1 VAANPD
7 GEDVDGV
14 RDRHK
19 RLRRNHPRGFVLA
32 SLIAA
37 FGLGVFTLW
46 LALGIGGLR
55 TAVAVDDLGEAVAA
69 GIAAAACA
77 IAAIRASSRHRLAW
91 GLLSAA
97 ALSWTA
103 GEIVWS
109 IYEVGTGQAVPF
121 PSLADAGFLL
131 SVPLGVTGLLVLPLA
146 PSRVATRARS
156 ILDGAIIALS
166 LLFVCWAF
174 VLGPL
179 YGSSD
184 SRPVAQLL
192 GLAYPVG
199 DVLTASV
206 VIIIASRASGPE
218 RFRFLLLLGG
228 FLAIAVADSAFA
240 YLTGTG
246 IYTERGSV
254 FDAAWVAGFALI
266 ALAAL
271 WPATYSSA
279 SEEGTVRSWQV
290 ALPGMAFA
298 AATGSAFVLAAT
310 GRPLGAN
317 LTVLAAGVGLLLV
330 FSHLLSLADA
340 ADLRRANSVAEAML
354 RRLDAPLPDD
364 PNSPF
369 SRDQRSR
376 LPPPKPSVFERLR
389 RSADDEVVG
398 EAIASQATDPAGLV
412 S

>member
-1 VAANPD
+1 MNS
-7 GEDVDGV
+7 
-14 RDRHK
+14 
-19 RLRRNHPRGFVLA
+19 RGFILA
-32 SLIAA
+32 LAFAALSLA
-37 FGLGVFTLW
+37 VFTLW

-55 TAVAVDDLGEAVAA
+55 TTVAVDDIGEAVAA
-69 GIAAAACA
+69 GIAAVACA
-77 IAAIRASSRHRLAW
+77 IAAVRGSNRRRLAW
-91 GLLSAA
+91 SLLSSA
-97 ALSWTA
+97 ALSWTF
-103 GEIVWS
+103 GEIAWS
-109 IYEVGTGQAVPF
+109 IFEVGFGQAVPF
-121 PSLADAGFLL
+121 PSPADIGFLL
-131 SVPLGVTGLLVLPLA
+131 SVPLGIAGLWALPLA

-156 ILDGAIIALS
+156 ILDGSIIALS

-179 YGSSD
+179 YASSH
-184 SRPVAQLL
+184 SGPVEQLL

-206 VIIIASRASGPE
+206 VIIIASRAAGPE

-240 YLTGTG
+240 YLTGAG

-271 WPATYSSA
+271 WPAAYSPV
-279 SEEGTVRSWQV
+279 SEEGTIRSWQV

-298 AATGSAFVLAAT
+298 AATGSAFVFAVT
-310 GRPLGAN
+310 GRPLGSYPTA
-317 LTVLAAGVGLLLV
+317 LAAGVGLLLV
-330 FSHLLSLADA
+330 GSHLLSLADA

-354 RRLDAPLPDD
+354 RRLDEPLPDG
-364 PNSPF
+364 PYSAL
-369 SRDQRSR
+369 SRDQRGLSAAPR
-376 LPPPKPSVFERLR
+376 ASIFERLR
-389 RSADDEVVG
+389 RSPQDEATADAVETP
-398 EAIASQATDPAGLV
+398 ATDPAGIT